1 MSNNTSAPH
10 ANPNPSRPTPNSG
23 SGHAPGQGHAS
34 ANHSDSHADDHG
46 SGHHIVPASTFYKV
60 FAALICLTFLT
71 VAASRI
77 DMGFF
82 NDIVA
87 FGIATVKAGLVLAI
101 FMHLKYDDM
110 MNRVVI
116 GCAFFFLVVLF
127 FFCEIDQITR
137 VVYHSGL

>member
-1 MSNNTSAPH
+1 MANNPSAPH
-10 ANPNPSRPTPNSG
+10 ANSSRPTPNSAAQMA
-23 SGHAPGQGHAS
+23 GHGGHG
-34 ANHSDSHADDHG
+34 DG
-46 SGHHIVPASTFYKV
+46 GHDGGHDQEHHLVPASTFYKV
-60 FAALICLTFLT
+60 FAGLICLTVLT

-110 MNRVVI
+110 LNRVII

>member
-1 MSNNTSAPH
+1 MANNTSAPH
-10 ANPNPSRPTPNSG
+10 ATPNSSRSRATPNSG
-23 SGHAPGQGHAS
+23 AGHAAAGGHGDGHDQA
-34 ANHSDSHADDHG
+34 
-46 SGHHIVPASTFYKV
+46 HHIVPASMFYKV
-60 FAALICLTFLT
+60 FAMLICLTVLT

-87 FGIATVKAGLVLAI
+87 FGIATVKASLVLAI

-116 GCAFFFLVVLF
+116 GCAFFFLIVLF
-127 FFCEIDQITR
+127 FFCELDQVTR
-137 VVYHSGL
+137 VIYSSGL